1 MLSFGS
7 RRDIVK
13 SWSTAIPFTRE
24 LSVERVDEAHTE
36 TAEAELFSLIASLRN
51 FCRFPLFVF
60 LVVCGLLLS
69 AECQEQKT
77 YPVTLSGHTVIEIGY
92 SFNVLPPE
100 QRAQMISER
109 LQKAADDPTVP
120 ASIKLVPSDPAIID
134 LMAGQ
139 NHLVSVLPGD
149 ATYAGVTS
157 EALAREWAA
166 AFEQAIRE
174 YRGQRSWGKRI
185 EQLLLSLVTV
195 AGAILLLFAI
205 RKATMRLGTT
215 IAARVE
221 QRVERTHSQVA
232 AVLPRYQ
239 LHLFVIAAF
248 KVLRFVLS
256 IAVIVFGFQLLLFFF
271 PGTRYLASQLWNSI
285 AASAYAFAANSWS
298 HAPAI
303 GFLVIVVITTWYLLK
318 ALRFFFRRVAEGN
331 ITIEGFRP
339 SWASTTQRL
348 VSILLVVLAILIA
361 YPYIPGSESP
371 AFKGVSIFLGL
382 LVSLGST
389 GLVANI
395 VGGIMLTYM
404 DQFRVGDMIRVGD
417 FLARV
422 HKTSMLTTELHT
434 RKNEIVTIP
443 NSVILSQEVTNLSS
457 SDKGEL
463 IINSTVG
470 IGYDTPWRQVESI
483 LKLAASRTPGVSR
496 TAEPFVYTMSLNQF
510 EITHELNAHL
520 AKDASYWATK
530 SELNRN
536 VLDAFNE
543 FGVQIMTPS
552 YEGDPEASKIVPKSR
567 WFVAPAGAH
576 EQTDGK
582 SGQSFKQ
589 AG

>member
-1 MLSFGS
+1 MSRIRCFGQLSLLISLVIGVF
-7 RRDIVK
+7 V
-13 SWSTAIPFTRE
+13 
-24 LSVERVDEAHTE
+24 LS
-36 TAEAELFSLIASLRN
+36 S
-51 FCRFPLFVF
+51 
-60 LVVCGLLLS
+60 
-69 AECQEQKT
+69 ECQEQKT

-92 SFNVLPPE
+92 SFNVVPPE

-109 LQKAADDPTVP
+109 LRKAADDPTVP
-120 ASIKLVPSDPAIID
+120 ASIKLVPSDPGIID

-149 ATYAGVTS
+149 AAYAGVPS
-157 EALAREWAA
+157 ETLARQWAGA
-166 AFEQAIRE
+166 LDKAIRE
-174 YRGQRSWGKRI
+174 YRGERSWAKRI
-185 EQLLLSLVTV
+185 EQSLLSLVTV
-195 AGAILLLFAI
+195 AGVIFLLFAI
-205 RKATMRLGTT
+205 RSATMRLGTT

-221 QRVERTHSQVA
+221 QRVAGVHSQVA
-232 AVLPRYQ
+232 AILPRNQ
-239 LHLFVIAAF
+239 LHLLVIAAF
-248 KVLRFVLS
+248 KLLRFVLS
-256 IAVIVFGFQLLLFFF
+256 IAVLVFGFQLLLYFF

-285 AASAYAFAANSWS
+285 AASVYAFATSAWN

-331 ITIEGFRP
+331 IAIEGFRP

-389 GLVANI
+389 GLVSNV

-457 SDKGEL
+457 SSEGDL
-463 IINSTVG
+463 VINSTVG

-483 LKLAASRTPGVSR
+483 MKLAASRTPGVSR

-520 AKDASYWATK
+520 EKGASYWATK

-552 YEGDPEASKIVPKSR
+552 YEGDPESSKIVPKSR
-567 WFVAPAGAH
+567 WFAAPAGAQ

>member
-1 MLSFGS
+1 MRGIRRFVQSSFCIS
-7 RRDIVK
+7 
-13 SWSTAIPFTRE
+13 
-24 LSVERVDEAHTE
+24 
-36 TAEAELFSLIASLRN
+36 
-51 FCRFPLFVF
+51 
-60 LVVCGLLLS
+60 LVVGLLATS
-69 AECQEQKT
+69 VECQEQKT

-120 ASIKLVPSDPAIID
+120 ASVKLVPSDPAIID

-149 ATYAGVTS
+149 ATYAGVPS
-157 EALAREWAA
+157 ETLARQWAGA
-166 AFEQAIRE
+166 MEKAIRE
-174 YRGQRSWGKRI
+174 YRGERSWGKRI
-185 EQLLLSLVTV
+185 EQLLLSLITV
-195 AGAILLLFAI
+195 AGVIFLLFAI
-205 RKATMRLGTT
+205 RSATMRLGTA

-221 QRVERTHSQVA
+221 RRVEGSHSKMA
-232 AVLPRYQ
+232 AILPQYQ
-239 LHLFVIAAF
+239 LHELVIALF
-248 KVLRFVLS
+248 KLLRFVLS
-256 IAVIVFGFQLLLFFF
+256 IAVIAFAFQLLLYFF

-285 AASAYAFAANSWS
+285 KASVYAFAASAWS
-298 HAPAI
+298 HAPAM

-318 ALRFFFRRVAEGN
+318 ALRFFFRRVAEGH

-339 SWASTTQRL
+339 SWAGTTQRL

-389 GLVANI
+389 GLVSNV
-395 VGGIMLTYM
+395 VGGVMLTYM
-404 DQFRVGDMIRVGD
+404 DQFRVGDMIRVGE
-417 FLARV
+417 FQARV

-457 SDKGEL
+457 SDKGDV

-483 LKLAASRTPGVSR
+483 MKLAASRTAGVSR
-496 TAEPFVYTMSLNQF
+496 NAEPFVYTMSLNQF

-520 AKDASYWATK
+520 EKGASYWATK

-552 YEGDPEASKIVPKSR
+552 YEGDPEVSKIVPKSR
-567 WFVAPAGAH
+567 WFAAPSAAH